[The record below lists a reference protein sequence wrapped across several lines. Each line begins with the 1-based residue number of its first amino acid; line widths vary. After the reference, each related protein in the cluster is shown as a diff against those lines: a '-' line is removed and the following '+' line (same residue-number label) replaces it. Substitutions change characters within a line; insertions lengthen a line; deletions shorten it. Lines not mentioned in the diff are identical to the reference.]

1 VALPCPET
9 DQFTCH
15 DTTIPW
21 QVAAGLLSLT
31 SLSLLPPSMSRRPAT
46 MLPPPPPPVDRDVIM
61 GPPPVPPHQPF
72 TPSSVQNSKDPR
84 EFSEKYYKLKRKYW
98 ELEEVRFSRILPV
111 LSPSFL
117 IVLFITNRNIKT
129 SRMSSDA
136 QASEILVGILK
147 RGMRFFV
154 PSIRYHLPHFLF
166 LVCSLTEFSNWKPPW
181 HASLPAHPL
190 TVQTFTHI
198 LKLLPHF
205 LAPSSLLMP
214 SLHSI
219 LIYTKPWM
227 KSGVKILR

>member
-1 VALPCPET
+1 
-9 DQFTCH
+9 
-15 DTTIPW
+15 
-21 QVAAGLLSLT
+21 
-31 SLSLLPPSMSRRPAT
+31 

-98 ELEEVRFSRILPV
+98 ELEEVRFSQILPV

-117 IVLFITNRNIKT
+117 IVLLITNRNIKT

-147 RGMRFFV
+147 RGMRFRGSFH
-154 PSIRYHLPHFLF
+154 SLSFASFLF
-166 LVCSLTEFSNWKPPW
+166 LVCSLIEFSNWKPLW

-198 LKLLPHF
+198 LNLLPHF

-214 SLHSI
+214 RPHSI

-227 KSGVKILR
+227 KSGVKIPR